1 MRAVD
6 VVLET
11 LAHFVKME
19 GGPPP
24 GIPVRVESDF
34 ERKLVRLCEWHG
46 VAPLFLDSL
55 EKLALDAPLSEVTL
69 ERMKTLSRLSAARN
83 EKYLAA
89 LRSLSHRLRERRVPF
104 LLLDDVLAALKLY
117 PRHRLRPIERLDV
130 LIHANDWD
138 LFVGACRAMGYRREA
153 RDPNFENGK
162 DAMIYHQYFSPC
174 VLRGEREVSIG
185 VKFRVIDVGPPAPDE
200 AAWAL
205 GKRLGRDI
213 EAMRLSY
220 EDQFIRSCVAFN
232 MTGFGKLL
240 HAVDAGR
247 ILARHGEELDWSYI
261 EGLSRDGSFYPAVY
275 LSHQSIVNLFQLPA
289 KRRPLSPPGRFQKS
303 FYEIVWRPG
312 RTGVLAE
319 HPPSLHRHRFSLTS
333 HGTWGDRL
341 KWMGAVISPRS
352 EWVSGY
358 FGRPANPWLRL
369 KFVSLVLR
377 NRLSPSE
384 DGDEFVPEAQAPRDL
399 AGTGRVG
406 RGGRDDRSRGPG
418 ERRGNGDRRRY
429 GRGERRWDRGRR
441 RRSPDDRRPDTNDR
455 RAPDDRGPGS
465 GDRRPPDNRRPLP
478 NDRDRRA
485 AQYHRDRRT
494 DLRDRPSLPGNGPS
508 DSNRPG

>member
-34 ERKLVRLCEWHG
+34 ERNLVRLCEWHG

-55 EKLALDAPLSEVTL
+55 EKLALEAPLSQITL
-69 ERMKTLSRLSAARN
+69 ERMKTLSRTSAARN

-89 LRSLSHRLRERRVPF
+89 LRSLSRRLREKRVPF
-104 LLLDDVLAALKLY
+104 LLLDDVMASLKLY

-138 LFVGACRAMGYRREA
+138 AFVGACRAMGYRREA
-153 RDPNFENGK
+153 RDPAFEHGK
-162 DAMIYHQYFSPC
+162 DAMIYHQYVAPC

-185 VKFRVIDVGPPAPDE
+185 VKFRVIDVGHPSPAE
-200 AAWAL
+200 AAWSL

-220 EDQFIRSCVAFN
+220 EDQFIRSCLAFN

-240 HAVDAGR
+240 YAVDAGR

-261 EGLSRDGSFYPAVY
+261 EGLSRDGAFYPALY
-275 LSHQSIVNLFQLPA
+275 TSHQSVVEMFRLPP
-289 KRRPLSPPGRFQKS
+289 KRRPLPPPGGLQRSLYQLM
-303 FYEIVWRPG
+303 WRPG
-312 RTGVLAE
+312 RRGFLAE
-319 HPPSLHRHRFSLTS
+319 KPPTLHRYRFSLTS

-341 KWMGAVISPRS
+341 KVVAAILSPRG

-358 FGRPANPWLRL
+358 FGRPSNPWLRMR
-369 KFVSLVLR
+369 FSLLALR
-377 NRLSPSE
+377 NRLSPLE
-384 DGDEFVPEAQAPRDL
+384 NGGEFIPEAQVSKDRPPPQGAERS
-399 AGTGRVG
+399 GSG
-406 RGGRDDRSRGPG
+406 DRSRGSGPG
-418 ERRGNGDRRRY
+418 RGSGDRRRS
-429 GRGERRWDRGRR
+429 GRGERRFDRGRR
-441 RRSPDDRRPDTNDR
+441 RRSPDDRRPEPREGRPGDAR
-455 RAPDDRGPGS
+455 RYEPRDGRPADE
-465 GDRRPPDNRRPLP
+465 RRSDAT
-478 NDRDRRA
+478 DRDRKEHPRE
-485 AQYHRDRRT
+485 RR
-494 DLRDRPSLPGNGPS
+494 RLPGSRWPDRGRS
-508 DSNRPG
+508 G